1 MKAIEF
7 YELDAMFSFTVGVG
21 FTAFIMAF
29 VILFIALKMWAV
41 KRESKPQIP
50 LFQLPATV

>member
-7 YELDAMFSFTVGVG
+7 YELDAMFSFTVDVG
-21 FTAFIMAF
+21 FTAFVMAC
-29 VILFIALKMWAV
+29 VILSIALKAWAV

-50 LFQLPATV
+50 PFQFPATV